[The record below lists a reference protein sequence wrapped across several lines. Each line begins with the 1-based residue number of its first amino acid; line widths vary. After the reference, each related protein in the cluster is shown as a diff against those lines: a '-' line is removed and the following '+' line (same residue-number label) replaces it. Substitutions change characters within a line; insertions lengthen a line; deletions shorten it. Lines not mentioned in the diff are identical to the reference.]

1 MFKTLSTQIISANC
15 IRWRE
20 SLPTSSLRVCVFVCV
35 WWPAFLLSLS
45 EISCHPFMF
54 AYSFIFYICVC
65 VIKVLSTCARS
76 QLCVVRCVWEGD
88 GVRAV
93 RISLH
98 TSWLN
103 VEVVNRSSGDHV
115 EPPQSPQ
122 QESVPQLQARQPDP
136 SCHRTSR
143 LRGPHQ
149 DLYQAMELHAGQTL
163 DLFIFHM
170 FVFFFSLSTWQ
181 DFVFQIWEW
190 KSKIWINVNFNK
202 SKIHSLINN
211 NKEGFSQ
218 NSSCSP
224 ATNN

>member
-1 MFKTLSTQIISANC
+1 MT
-15 IRWRE
+15 RV
-20 SLPTSSLRVCVFVCV
+20 TSYLIAPCVCVCVCV
-35 WWPAFLLSLS
+35 VTRFLTEFEWNLL
-45 EISCHPFMF
+45 P
-54 AYSFIFYICVC
+54 SFYVCLLIHFLYMCVC

-190 KSKIWINVNFNK
+190 KSKIWINVYFNK

-224 ATNN
+224 ATSN